1 VAGPTVVEMAR
12 SAVRRLADAALVAD
26 TAREALELIERVGI
40 GPPYTIAIAG
50 DPAART
56 ELLNCLA
63 GQRLFDPVRH
73 DPARVVMTLRRG
85 GVTALRMRR
94 RDGSV
99 EQRSLG
105 ALPRARV
112 ADAAA
117 PAGEPADRAMPPP
130 DAPPAAPSPG
140 RAEPVFVAEPRTT
153 LVVRRPPW
161 WAIWRWPMFWWRM
174 WRTRGAVAALPAA
187 ASAAGVSAALAGE
200 PAMIGAL
207 AAAVPVPEPLP
218 EPERAT
224 PPPRRAIARTVER
237 TRHPGH
243 AVQPLVD
250 AIRDWLADE
259 SVERLFV
266 EAAGAP
272 LAEDVV
278 VIELPSRADPRSL
291 DSVAADA
298 CLVACSE
305 RGFAMTAQL
314 EGVLAIVPHLFA
326 VGAPGLPLGGE
337 PRVRLLGDFA
347 DAAPELVRLARLE
360 RQIAAGKR
368 ALKALAIG
376 CAILDH
382 EMTGAESRFRAR
394 LEQLEVLRIPDADDY
409 TAAALARVRQTIVE
423 HAHRLIQRALE
434 QLDGAI
440 DRSAAAWTAQLR
452 EATSTDA
459 LRSAAARLDEE
470 SPAALQAA
478 QGEAHRA
485 LVDDLTEHARA
496 HYRELVS
503 ELRRDTTR
511 SDAVPSWLTVDV
523 HIGDMTSGTSLG
535 PVAPRLSSLFRSL
548 DALKNDA
555 VAQLD
560 QRIAKLRQL
569 ASANLLD
576 TEPRLEP
583 AVTGAVSIALRA
595 DVERHSVWLEGELAR
610 ERFVIDAE
618 RAQVAVLGIVRDA
631 ARADE
636 RQLSSAVASLSSEL
650 P

>member
-40 GPPYTIAIAG
+40 GPPYTVAIAG

-63 GQRLFDPVRH
+63 GQRLFDPARH

-99 EQRSLG
+99 EQRSVG
-105 ALPRARV
+105 ALPRARAV
-112 ADAAA
+112 QDPA
-117 PAGEPADRAMPPP
+117 PAGEQAERAPPP
-130 DAPPAAPSPG
+130 IAPPAPGPERTAP
-140 RAEPVFVAEPRTT
+140 AFVTDAQTT
-153 LVVRRPPW
+153 SVHRRPPW
-161 WAIWRWPMFWWRM
+161 WAVWRWPMFWWRM
-174 WRTRGAVAALPAA
+174 WRSRGRAAGLLAAPATDEPAA
-187 ASAAGVSAALAGE
+187 TADEPSPTAAEMAAGSALEAPAE
-200 PAMIGAL
+200 PD
-207 AAAVPVPEPLP
+207 
-218 EPERAT
+218 RAT

-243 AVQPLVD
+243 AMQPLVD

-298 CLVACSE
+298 CLVACGE
-305 RGFAMTAQL
+305 RGFAMTGQL

-360 RQIAAGKR
+360 RQIATGQR
-368 ALKALAIG
+368 ALKALAVG

-382 EMTGAESRFRAR
+382 EITGAESRFRAR
-394 LEQLEVLRIPDADDY
+394 LDQLEVLRIPDADGY
-409 TAAALARVRQTIVE
+409 TAEVLARVRQTIVE
-423 HAHRLIQRALE
+423 HAHRLIQRARA

-459 LRSAAARLDEE
+459 LRGAAARLDEE

-478 QGEAHRA
+478 QAEAHRA

-496 HYRELVS
+496 HYRQLVS

-523 HIGDMTSGTSLG
+523 RIGDMTSGTSLG